1 MNHVDI
7 SRLSAEELWTRL
19 LELAKIERG
28 ATCDLVETLAETD
41 RRGLYK
47 DHSYVSLFECCVHK
61 LGFSEAAAYRRIRAA
76 RSLKLFPPIGPLL
89 RQGRLTL
96 ESIALLHPFLKEPD
110 AAALVSAAA
119 GKRVWEVERLVASRR
134 TEEPRRDVVRFIA
147 PSSAAPATVPAPR
160 ESSLFE
166 LPAAASAP
174 TPPATEDSPIEPPAA
189 ASTPPGEGCP
199 SIAAP
204 TAGSPAPAPPSPAP
218 PPPTSPPPAYP
229 SPALPPPTPA
239 PAPPHAVRIAFTADE
254 SFFRLMT
261 EAQAAMRHKYPNG
274 RLDGVFR
281 DALEALLR
289 KKRPWAFP
297 RRAAK

>member
-1 MNHVDI
+1 VNGVNI
-7 SRLSAEELWTRL
+7 SKLSAEELWARL
-19 LELAKIERG
+19 IELAKIERG
-28 ATCDLVETLAETD
+28 AICDLVETLAETD

-96 ESIALLHPFLKEPD
+96 ESIALLHPFLKDPD

-119 GKRVWEVERLVASRR
+119 GKRVWEVERLIASRR

-147 PSSAAPATVPAPR
+147 PALAAPLTVPDGPR
-160 ESSLFE
+160 SPLF
-166 LPAAASAP
+166 
-174 TPPATEDSPIEPPAA
+174 DPPAA
-189 ASTPPGEGCP
+189 DSAP
-199 SIAAP
+199 AAP
-204 TAGSPAPAPPSPAP
+204 ESKAAPSGAPAPSAVARFPPSDRTSPPSEEAPPPIDSPAAPSPVQGPAGPAP
-218 PPPTSPPPAYP
+218 PEQEPPS
-229 SPALPPPTPA
+229 SR
-239 PAPPHAVRIAFTADE
+239 HAVRIAFTADE
-254 SFFRLMT
+254 SFFRLMK
-261 EAQAAMRHKYPNG
+261 EAQAAMRHKYPSG

-289 KKRPWAFP
+289 KKTPWAFP
-297 RRAAK
+297 RSPR

>member
-1 MNHVDI
+1 MNSVDI
-7 SRLSAEELWTRL
+7 SRLSAEELWARL
-19 LELAKIERG
+19 IELAKIERG

-110 AAALVSAAA
+110 AASLVSAAA
-119 GKRVWEVERLVASRR
+119 GKRVWEVERLIASRR
-134 TEEPRRDVVRFIA
+134 TDEPRRDVVRFIA
-147 PSSAAPATVPAPR
+147 PALAPPVTVPDTRPLFDPPAVVSTPSAPA
-160 ESSLFE
+160 
-166 LPAAASAP
+166 
-174 TPPATEDSPIEPPAA
+174 
-189 ASTPPGEGCP
+189 

-204 TAGSPAPAPPSPAP
+204 TEPAAVAPFPPSGQDDPPSGGSPPAVPAPVAAPSAAQSAAGPANSERGAPSPR
-218 PPPTSPPPAYP
+218 
-229 SPALPPPTPA
+229 
-239 PAPPHAVRIAFTADE
+239 HAVRIAFTADE
-254 SFFRLMT
+254 SFFRLMK
-261 EAQAAMRHKYPNG
+261 EAQAAMRHKYPSG

-289 KKRPWAFP
+289 KKTPWAHRKP
-297 RRAAK
+297 R

>member
-1 MNHVDI
+1 M
-7 SRLSAEELWTRL
+7 
-19 LELAKIERG
+19 
-28 ATCDLVETLAETD
+28 AETD

-96 ESIALLHPFLKEPD
+96 ESIALLHPFLKDPD

-119 GKRVWEVERLVASRR
+119 GKRVWEVERLIASRR

-147 PSSAAPATVPAPR
+147 PALAVPATVPETRP
-160 ESSLFE
+160 LFD
-166 LPAAASAP
+166 LPAVVSAP
-174 TPPATEDSPIEPPAA
+174 NAPA
-189 ASTPPGEGCP
+189 

-204 TAGSPAPAPPSPAP
+204 TEPPAVSPSPSPDQASPPPDEAP
-218 PPPTSPPPAYP
+218 PPIDMPAAAPVAVQAMAGPANHEREAP
-229 SPALPPPTPA
+229 SSR
-239 PAPPHAVRIAFTADE
+239 HAVRIAFTADE
-254 SFFRLMT
+254 SFFRLMK
-261 EAQAAMRHKYPNG
+261 EAQAAMRHKYPSG
-274 RLDGVFR
+274 RLDEVFR

-289 KKRPWAFP
+289 KKTPWAY
-297 RRAAK
+297 RKGR

>member
-1 MNHVDI
+1 MNSVDI
-7 SRLSAEELWTRL
+7 SRLSAEELWARL
-19 LELAKIERG
+19 IELAKIERG

-96 ESIALLHPFLKEPD
+96 ESIALLHPFLKDPD

-119 GKRVWEVERLVASRR
+119 GKRIWEVERLIASRR

-147 PSSAAPATVPAPR
+147 PALATPLTVTDASPSP
-160 ESSLFE
+160 LFD
-166 LPAAASAP
+166 PPVAVSAP
-174 TPPATEDSPIEPPAA
+174 
-189 ASTPPGEGCP
+189 
-199 SIAAP
+199 AAP
-204 TAGSPAPAPPSPAP
+204 TSKVAPIETPVLAHCPPER
-218 PPPTSPPPAYP
+218 TSPPPDEA
-229 SPALPPPTPA
+229 PPPIDRPAAAPPAVHTPSA
-239 PAPPHAVRIAFTADE
+239 PADPDREATPSRHAVRIAFTADE
-254 SFFRLMT
+254 SFFRLMK

-289 KKRPWAFP
+289 KKTPWAYRKP
-297 RRAAK
+297 R